1 LAVAVKAVG
10 SQEERVAEMAGDTGA
25 GRGAV
30 MLADTVAV

>member
-1 LAVAVKAVG
+1 MAVKAVE
-10 SQEERVAEMAGDTGA
+10 SQEERVAGMAGDTGV